1 MKVKELIA
9 LLQDCNPD
17 KEVVIDNDN
26 IINAVQELFFDN
38 EVVLF
43 TAPKEEEVDDMERD
57 EFFSS
62 LADTLDEMEEVTN
75 NFFEVIDA
83 LKINGV
89 R

>member
-17 KEVVIDNDN
+17 KEVMIDNDN

-43 TAPKEEEVDDMERD
+43 TAPKEEEVNDMERD
-57 EFFSS
+57 DFFLS
-62 LADTLDEMEEVTN
+62 LADTLDDMNEVVD
-75 NFFEVIDA
+75 NFFEVVDSM
-83 LKINGV
+83 KINGV